1 MQGCHGFSMV
11 QTLCKAPKS
20 ESNKHVSIDR
30 FSQCCPAIIVL
41 SGKRIGKCEKYPTGK
56 RKRLLVEIQSYK
68 RKQATLKVAC
78 RNFGGPTAAQIS
90 LI

>member
-11 QTLCKAPKS
+11 QTLCKAGKS

-41 SGKRIGKCEKYPTGK
+41 SVKRIGKCEKYPTGK
-56 RKRLLVEIQSYK
+56 RKRLLVEFQSSK
-68 RKQATLKVAC
+68 WKQASLKLAR
-78 RNFGGPTAAQIS
+78 RNSRQPEASEIS
-90 LI
+90 AI